1 MANRSQNP
9 PLEMPPAPLL
19 RMENISKSFP
29 GVQALRDVSL
39 EVLQG
44 EVLGVIGENGAGKS
58 TLIKILGGVYTA
70 DAGTVELNGRG
81 LQLATPREAMQQ
93 GIGIIHQE
101 FNLIPFLT
109 VRENLFLGRSLQR
122 FGMLNR
128 RAELNLVRDIFR
140 KLNIAINPETPVSQ
154 LSVAEQQLVEI
165 AKAML
170 TDVKVLVMDEPTATL
185 TPKEVDYLAVRIKE
199 LSAQGMGIIY
209 ISHRLEEVMDLTR
222 RVIVLRDGQRVAER
236 NVNATNRRE
245 LIELMVGRDIEDEFP
260 KSKTSLG
267 KVRLEVR
274 KLTWKHRVKEVSF
287 QVKAGEILGIT
298 GLVGAGRTELA
309 RLLAGIEVPD
319 SGTIL
324 IDNQP
329 VRLATPRHAIKAG
342 ICLLTE
348 DRKNQGLILQ
358 HPANDNYVVPN
369 LGRFSHWGLLQQRSI
384 DLALGEYIQKLQIK
398 IAASSQ
404 TAGQLSGG
412 NQQKLVLA
420 KWLERDCDIVIIDEP
435 TRGIDVGA
443 KYEIYLLIN
452 QLVTAG
458 KVVILIS
465 SELPEILGLSDRI
478 LVMKSGNLAGIIDDP
493 RQSSQK
499 ELMELAAH

>member
-1 MANRSQNP
+1 
-9 PLEMPPAPLL
+9 
-19 RMENISKSFP
+19 
-29 GVQALRDVSL
+29 
-39 EVLQG
+39 
-44 EVLGVIGENGAGKS
+44 
-58 TLIKILGGVYTA
+58 
-70 DAGTVELNGRG
+70 
-81 LQLATPREAMQQ
+81 
-93 GIGIIHQE
+93 
-101 FNLIPFLT
+101 
-109 VRENLFLGRSLQR
+109 
-122 FGMLNR
+122 
-128 RAELNLVRDIFR
+128 
-140 KLNIAINPETPVSQ
+140 
-154 LSVAEQQLVEI
+154 
-165 AKAML
+165 
-170 TDVKVLVMDEPTATL
+170 
-185 TPKEVDYLAVRIKE
+185 
-199 LSAQGMGIIY
+199 
-209 ISHRLEEVMDLTR
+209 MDLTR